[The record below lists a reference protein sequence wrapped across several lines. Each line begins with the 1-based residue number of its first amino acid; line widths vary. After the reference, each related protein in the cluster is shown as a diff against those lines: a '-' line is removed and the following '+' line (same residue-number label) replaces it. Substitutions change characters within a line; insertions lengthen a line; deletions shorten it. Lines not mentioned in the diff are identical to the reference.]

1 MKRSLP
7 GLATVLVLSVL
18 PVHAADS
25 QGPHLRGLLAPRS
38 ESSLSAQL
46 NAIIAE
52 IPVRAGDRF
61 RKGDVLVR
69 FDCAIQK
76 AQLQKAQAD
85 LNGARKTLS
94 VKRELAKL
102 SSVSDLELAVAEADA
117 GKAEAEVAMAAA
129 VAAYCLLRAP
139 FDGRVVELKAHAHE
153 GYSAGQKLMDI
164 IEDGEIEVEVI
175 VPSRWMEWL
184 KPGAPFSL
192 RLDETGKTY
201 AAQVTKLGARV
212 DAVSQSIK
220 VYGIVKDKEPEL
232 VPGMSGEVLF
242 PRAPK

>member
-1 MKRSLP
+1 MKRSLRW
-7 GLATVLVLSVL
+7 L
-18 PVHAADS
+18 PVLLIGLVSPAMAADS
-25 QGPHLRGLLAPRS
+25 QAPRLRGLLAPRS

-61 RKGDVLVR
+61 RKGDMLVR

-94 VKRELAKL
+94 VKRELARL
-102 SSVSDLELAVAEADA
+102 SSVSDLELAMAEAEA
-117 GKAEAEVAMAAA
+117 GKAEAEVAMASA
-129 VAAYCLLRAP
+129 VVSYCLLKAP

-164 IEDGEIEVEVI
+164 IEDGEVEVEVI

-184 KPGAPFSL
+184 KSGAPFSL

-201 AAQVTKLGARV
+201 SAVVTKLGARV

-220 VYGIVKDKEPEL
+220 IYGAVKDKAPEL
-232 VPGMSGEVLF
+232 VPGMSGEVAF
-242 PRAPK
+242 PQDPK